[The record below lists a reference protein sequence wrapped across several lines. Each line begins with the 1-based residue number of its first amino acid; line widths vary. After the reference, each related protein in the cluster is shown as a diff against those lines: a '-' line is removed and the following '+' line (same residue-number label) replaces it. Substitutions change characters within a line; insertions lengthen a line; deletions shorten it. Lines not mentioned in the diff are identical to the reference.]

1 MRSSSPVP
9 RTQTMCAPHI
19 ITVTFNYHFGLD
31 LYMYMYMCK
40 RCAFNPL
47 AGLWNINTNGIVL
60 CGIKL
65 RTYGPVRMTTKYY
78 IMLWRPI
85 EPHNPPHPMC
95 DRLCVGIL
103 NDFAPQSVWTLSHYA
118 IASYKAVADR
128 EPHNRFYKDVVKII
142 TRLCALSLSLLGPL
156 FSLCKN
162 SPRDDLPRDPRIA
175 WWVQTIRSARG
186 LRTGKKIH
194 SDAKRTTFTHLGTE
208 RWQYRKYIWNTRQTH
223 IIYCCVMRCD

>member
-1 MRSSSPVP
+1 MALCCVVSS
-9 RTQTMCAPHI
+9 C
-19 ITVTFNYHFGLD
+19 
-31 LYMYMYMCK
+31 
-40 RCAFNPL
+40 
-47 AGLWNINTNGIVL
+47 
-60 CGIKL
+60 
-65 RTYGPVRMTTKYY
+65 VRMDQFA
-78 IMLWRPI
+78 WRPNTI
-85 EPHNPPHPMC
+85 SCCGDQLSRTIHRIPCAIVCVWGFWMTSPPN
-95 DRLCVGIL
+95 R
-103 NDFAPQSVWTLSHYA
+103 SVWSLSHYA